1 MDTAVC
7 RFVATAALAICA
19 ALVPATPAKAWGAK
33 GHRLTALIAE
43 QLLSPS
49 ARAQVRLILGS
60 EDLADAAL
68 YLDIHRN
75 ALQQQIHGSKD
86 WHFDD
91 RPSCDAAAP
100 STDYCP
106 GGHCAS
112 FQLKRHQ
119 RDLSLA
125 QGPLAERRFALR
137 VVVHLAG
144 DIHQPL
150 HTADHDDGGG
160 NRIKLSGPWLAS
172 GPQGPNL
179 HSVWDKDFVALAL
192 AVPAFQGKGERQ
204 VAAMLAGQISD
215 DEKSRWQKGPL
226 SEWMTQS
233 YDLAV
238 RLAYSPLPGF
248 SCGAEGFA
256 AQPLTLPQSYVT
268 QAVASIPEQL
278 KKGGLR
284 LAAMLNRALSSAA
297 DAAGPWVRLDN
308 L

>member
-1 MDTAVC
+1 MDAAVC
-7 RFVATAALAICA
+7 RFAVTVLLAACA
-19 ALVPATPAKAWGAK
+19 ALVPATSAHAWGAK
-33 GHRLTALIAE
+33 GHRLTALVAE

-49 ARAQVRLILGS
+49 ARAQVKLILGS
-60 EDLADAAL
+60 EGLADAAL
-68 YLDIHRN
+68 YLDIHRDE
-75 ALQQQIHGSKD
+75 LQQQIHGSKD

-100 STDYCP
+100 ISDYCP
-106 GGHCAS
+106 DGQCAS

-119 RDLSLA
+119 RDLSFS

-137 VVVHLAG
+137 VVAHLAG

-150 HTADHDDGGG
+150 HTADHDDSGG
-160 NRIKLSGPWLAS
+160 NGIRLSGPWLPS
-172 GPQGPNL
+172 GKHGPNL

-192 AVPAFQGKGERQ
+192 AVPAFQGKAERQ
-204 VAAMLAGQISD
+204 VAALLASQITD
-215 DEKSRWQKGPL
+215 DEKSRWRKGPV
-226 SEWMTQS
+226 SQWMKQS

-238 RLAYSPLPGF
+238 KLAYSPLPGF
-248 SCGAEGFA
+248 ACAAEGFA
-256 AQPLTLPQSYVT
+256 AQALTLPESYVT

-297 DAAGPWVRLDN
+297 DAAGPWVRVDKL
-308 L
+308 